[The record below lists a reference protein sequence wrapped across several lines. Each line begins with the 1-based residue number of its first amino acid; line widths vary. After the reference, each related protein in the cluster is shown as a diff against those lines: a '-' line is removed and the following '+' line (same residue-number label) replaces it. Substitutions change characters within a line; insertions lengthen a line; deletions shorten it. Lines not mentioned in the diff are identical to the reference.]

1 MLSRFDLAHDTGNKE
16 VLHQARRIV
25 NALTEEPDRGFSKPI
40 AQIVGATVFGSRTKG
55 YAREDSDLD
64 MTLFV
69 DMGERSHGTP
79 GNDGGNDWVSF
90 IRDESANDELR
101 PSAVF
106 RDAGSRVSLSFRYGL
121 ESVRHH
127 LFVMPVS
134 TSYVTAC
141 ANRYMEVANNNAK
154 YHQLR
159 NAALAD
165 GNPIEQIADW
175 STVSSVRE
183 KMQPLV
189 APMEAAMGI
198 GTERR
203 SVVADNT
210 VRRYLLEDKS
220 DLGQLRYKAFF
231 DDRVHVP
238 DMPTRL
244 FNASLGD
251 PTKIR
256 KYRTDFLRPMLD
268 AGEQGSR
275 GWMRFICD
283 LKKFEDSP
291 EHPRNIEEIY
301 YPETLDAAVKSY
313 APDLLVTS
321 RG

>member
-1 MLSRFDLAHDTGNKE
+1 MLSRFDLAHDTSNKE

-25 NALTEEPDRGFSKPI
+25 NALVEEPGRGFPKPI

-55 YAREDSDLD
+55 DAREDSDID

-69 DMGERSHGTP
+69 DMDGFSHDAP
-79 GNDGGNDWVSF
+79 GIHGGNDWVGF
-90 IRDESANDELR
+90 IRGESASDSRR
-101 PSAVF
+101 PSDVLREASFVLT
-106 RDAGSRVSLSFRYGL
+106 SSFRERL
-121 ESVRHH
+121 TLVRPH
-127 LFVMPVS
+127 LFVMPIS

-159 NAALAD
+159 SAALAD

-175 STVSSVRE
+175 SIVPTVRE

-189 APMEAAMGI
+189 APMEAALGI

-210 VRRYLLEDKS
+210 IRRYLKEDNS
-220 DLGQLRYKAFF
+220 DLGQLRYKALF
-231 DDRVHVP
+231 DNRVLVP

-244 FNASLGD
+244 FNASIGD
-251 PTKIR
+251 PTKII

-268 AGEQGSR
+268 AGEHGSR
-275 GWMRFICD
+275 GWMRFVCD